1 MKDII
6 LISFLIIA
14 FVIQINAL
22 DLEKIRSEILTDHNY
37 HRKRHQ
43 VDILSRNSEIENVAQ
58 AYSEHLSS
66 IEKLIHSD
74 NKYGENL
81 YYCYASNGIC
91 VTGTKASQ
99 SWYNEVWQYDFNNPK
114 FTSGTGHFTQLVWKG
129 SKEIGCG
136 AACNSNNKCYVTCN
150 YYPAGNV
157 MGYFANNVFPL
168 KESGGDSGSSD
179 SDSGSQGEGGGSSSS
194 GGSGG
199 SSSGGSSSSGSGSS
213 GTSVN
218 NVNSGGMST
227 AGKVVL
233 AIFVIIIALLIA
245 FSIFHFVYRK
255 RRFND
260 IKDYFVKSRF

>member
-14 FVIQINAL
+14 FAIQINAL
-22 DLEKIRSEILTDHNY
+22 DLEKIRNEILTDHNY

-99 SWYNEVWQYDFNNPK
+99 SLYNEVWQYDFNNPK

-136 AACNSNNKCYVTCN
+136 AAWNSNNKCYVTCN

-168 KESGGDSGSSD
+168 KESGGDSGS